1 MSHYNRHRNTT
12 NRAPQNHFFSTS
24 VSTLP
29 SPWSQKRE
37 NLKLRKNN
45 NQKTEEKQK
54 AKVIKN
60 LLKRPKK
67 GQKTIQISQTHTKMN
82 RLTIVAIVI
91 ISSGHIGILGQNISP
106 QLSGDIRN
114 KLTLPVTAE
123 NSQSSDETTSVI
135 AKNNN
140 EEESPARQGPQQPGW
155 GVLISGKNGN
165 L

>member
-1 MSHYNRHRNTT
+1 M
-12 NRAPQNHFFSTS
+12 
-24 VSTLP
+24 
-29 SPWSQKRE
+29 
-37 NLKLRKNN
+37 
-45 NQKTEEKQK
+45 
-54 AKVIKN
+54 IKN
-60 LLKRPKK
+60 LQIRPKK

-155 GVLISGKNGN
+155 GGLISGKNGN

>member
-1 MSHYNRHRNTT
+1 
-12 NRAPQNHFFSTS
+12 
-24 VSTLP
+24 
-29 SPWSQKRE
+29 
-37 NLKLRKNN
+37 
-45 NQKTEEKQK
+45 
-54 AKVIKN
+54 
-60 LLKRPKK
+60 
-67 GQKTIQISQTHTKMN
+67 MN

-155 GVLISGKNGN
+155 GGLISGKNGN